1 MNNLRTIK
9 KQGGFTLIELMIVI
23 AIIAILA
30 AIALPAYQNYIIRT
44 QVSEVIAAASG
55 ARTEVAEFYSS
66 NGSLPGSGYS
76 VQTQSSQFVSSV
88 EWVMEIIELKRSQ
101 LASTVEFLGTFGLLP
116 QHSPMD
122 R

>member
-44 QVSEVIAAASG
+44 QVLGSHYRRKTGCRARIFLSISYGFKLAWTSAS
-55 ARTEVAEFYSS
+55 
-66 NGSLPGSGYS
+66 
-76 VQTQSSQFVSSV
+76 
-88 EWVMEIIELKRSQ
+88 I
-101 LASTVEFLGTFGLLP
+101 
-116 QHSPMD
+116 
-122 R
+122 